1 MAFINFDASVERRAA
16 AKDLDEDEATTDEW
30 LCCPELKKIS
40 SLGLYGI

>member
-1 MAFINFDASVERRAA
+1 MAFIIFDASVERRA